1 MKIKIGIPRGF
12 LYYRDYIL
20 FKNFFEGIGCTVLL
34 SAPSNRSIIEDGK
47 KLAVDESCLPFKIY
61 LGHVKYLEN
70 KCDYMLVPR
79 ICNYGKKKRVCMRF
93 NGIYDVVHNLF
104 PTIKIINYN
113 IDYLKFRFE
122 FTEFLL
128 MGLKFNK
135 NIFRVIYSYFIGKKK
150 QRK

>member
-20 FKNFFEGIGCTVLL
+20 FKNFFEGIGCTILL

-70 KCDYMLVPR
+70 KCDYILVPR

-104 PTIKIINYN
+104 PTIVTLLVRRNKESILKIY
-113 IDYLKFRFE
+113 
-122 FTEFLL
+122 
-128 MGLKFNK
+128 
-135 NIFRVIYSYFIGKKK
+135 VIGKLINLNLII
-150 QRK
+150 

>member
-104 PTIKIINYN
+104 PNIKIIN
-113 IDYLKFRFE
+113 
-122 FTEFLL
+122 
-128 MGLKFNK
+128 
-135 NIFRVIYSYFIGKKK
+135 
-150 QRK
+150 

>member
-61 LGHVKYLEN
+61 LGHVKYLEDVN
-70 KCDYMLVPR
+70 IIVDKDYSGKDR
-79 ICNYGKKKRVCMRF
+79 FIFITNCN
-93 NGIYDVVHNLF
+93 
-104 PTIKIINYN
+104 
-113 IDYLKFRFE
+113 
-122 FTEFLL
+122 
-128 MGLKFNK
+128 
-135 NIFRVIYSYFIGKKK
+135 
-150 QRK
+150 

>member
-1 MKIKIGIPRGF
+1 MKIKIGIPRG

-70 KCDYMLVPR
+70 KCDYILVPR
-79 ICNYGKKKRVCMRF
+79 ICNYGKKKRVYMML
-93 NGIYDVVHNLF
+93 Y
-104 PTIKIINYN
+104 II
-113 IDYLKFRFE
+113 F
-122 FTEFLL
+122 FLL
-128 MGLKFNK
+128 LKLL
-135 NIFRVIYSYFIGKKK
+135 IIILII
-150 QRK
+150 